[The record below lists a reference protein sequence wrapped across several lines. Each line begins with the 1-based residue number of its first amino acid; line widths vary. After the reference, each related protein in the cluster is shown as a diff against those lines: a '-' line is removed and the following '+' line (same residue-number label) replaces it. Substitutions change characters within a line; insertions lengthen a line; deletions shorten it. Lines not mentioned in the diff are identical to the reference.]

1 MLKGQLQGLRVIGTD
16 ETVSVGI
23 RTQQSVLVVHIVV
36 VHVETSGTDH
46 WR

>member
-1 MLKGQLQGLRVIGTD
+1 MIGTD

-36 VHVETSGTDH
+36 VHVQAPGTDH